1 MGEAIISRG
10 FSGSSGSSNGSDSKF
25 KTEIITSTTL
35 WRIPD
40 DATGSVSVRI
50 FGGGG
55 AGMNRRGGC
64 GGMMNNTIIDS
75 NELKGT
81 DVYIN
86 IGAGGKLLQ
95 SSSFGVY
102 SMCGG
107 SSSFGEYISALGG
120 NSFSGGSGG
129 GGCGYDRVLIGGG
142 GGWMNNA
149 VLTINQGDIVQVVI
163 GKGGDGKYIQFG
175 TNKVKYGTMIDG
187 DNGGTTSFGTYLSAL
202 GGTGGGKR
210 GYYRAGNGGAG
221 GGIFAYLSVDYSST
235 FGNGGTGYQ
244 FGGGGGNDLGG
255 NGGKWGGGGSG
266 GLHSTAYSSHY
277 VPRGGC
283 LYENSQNM
291 NEITGYS
298 DLGGNGYSNN
308 GKNTTT
314 TNPTNGTNTIGNTE
328 VPESLQGPGFAGN
341 AVYAKEKNAI
351 VGGGGGYGGC
361 GGNFFGGGGG
371 YGANGGNY
379 GGGGGGYGGKG
390 GDYGGGGGS
399 YGPGGDGASNDS
411 ITGSISTKDGIFG
424 GGGGGCF
431 NNGQTGNGGDGICII
446 QYYSA

>member
-1 MGEAIISRG
+1 MGEAIITSR
-10 FSGSSGSSNGSDSKF
+10 SGSIAANGGSNAELKTVIIKSTDSFIVPKARNQQF
-25 KTEIITSTTL
+25 
-35 WRIPD
+35 
-40 DATGSVSVRI
+40 SVRI

-55 AGMNRRGGC
+55 
-64 GGMMNNTIIDS
+64 
-75 NELKGT
+75 
-81 DVYIN
+81 
-86 IGAGGKLLQ
+86 
-95 SSSFGVY
+95 
-102 SMCGG
+102 
-107 SSSFGEYISALGG
+107 
-120 NSFSGGSGG
+120 GG
-129 GGCGYDRVLIGGG
+129 GGCGYDRVLAGGG

-149 VLTINQGDIVQVVI
+149 VLTINQGDVVQVVI
-163 GKGGDGKYIQFG
+163 GKGGDGKYVQFG
-175 TNKVKYGTMIDG
+175 TNKGKYGTMIDG
-187 DNGGTTSFGTYLSAL
+187 GNGGTTSFGTYLSAL
-202 GGTGGGKR
+202 GGTGGGKK
-210 GYYRAGNGGAG
+210 GYRSGYGGAG
-221 GGIFAYLSVDYSST
+221 GGIFAYLSVDYSGT
-235 FGNGGTGYQ
+235 FCNGGTGYQ

-266 GLHSTAYSSHY
+266 GLHSTAYSFHY

-341 AVYAKEKNAI
+341 AIYADAKNAI

-399 YGPGGDGASNDS
+399 YGPGGDGASKDS